1 MCRFTDADAVVRRME
16 EELARRQACLR
27 RRKRVLLYL
36 AGERSERRR
45 VHDAGFEVSI
55 ATSGCH
61 FEALRA
67 DAKHTDAP
75 LDI

>member
-1 MCRFTDADAVVRRME
+1 MCRFTDADGVVRRME
-16 EELARRQACLR
+16 EELVRRQACLR
-27 RRKRVLLYL
+27 RRGRVLLYL
-36 AGERSERRR
+36 AGEHSERRR
-45 VHDAGFEVSI
+45 VHDI

>member
-1 MCRFTDADAVVRRME
+1 MPMAWHGGWKKSLFGDRHAYGE
-16 EELARRQACLR
+16 EGVC
-27 RRKRVLLYL
+27 LYL
-36 AGERSERRR
+36 AGEHSERRR

-55 ATSGCH
+55 APSGCH